1 MKIWLMFFIL
11 ATWLPILFAESCGDS
26 PKVDNSIVSG
36 WGADE
41 GKQVTYTCANGYRLF
56 GEKTLY
62 CTSSQE
68 WHAPAPIC
76 KAESSRASEPDKE
89 DEESETLVMEK
100 ITQTISTAVVR
111 GNNVSAAG
119 FINCLK
125 SQSLYAA
132 VCEDVRKMAES
143 LSCGMNWIETKSMLE
158 MEKLRLE
165 KLKFQL
171 EGSQGNQLM
180 YAKET

>member
-100 ITQTISTAVVR
+100 ITQTISTAV
-111 GNNVSAAG
+111 
-119 FINCLK
+119 K